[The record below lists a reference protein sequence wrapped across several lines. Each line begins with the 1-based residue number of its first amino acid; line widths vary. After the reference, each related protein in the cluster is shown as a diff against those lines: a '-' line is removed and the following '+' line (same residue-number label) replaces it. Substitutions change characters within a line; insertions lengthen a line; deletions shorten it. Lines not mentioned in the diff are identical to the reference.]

1 MYASLSQPSA
11 SQLARTRRYR
21 RCRQMLY
28 AASHPAASVKRAPD
42 TRRSLSAARSI
53 LWMTSPSSTRSA
65 TSSDGKLRTCGPL
78 AELLSCSSA
87 AAGSFFAVAHTRLS
101 RALAYLNCR
110 SRAHFYFFLA
120 LALSPRSGRFSV
132 VNSAVH
138 LKEKCKYAVKVVE
151 NKSLTDE
158 ENLEALETEVRAAAA
173 AAQRRCSI
181 NFALQRLAARACVSA
196 AWRVELLS

>member
-1 MYASLSQPSA
+1 MYASLSQLSA
-11 SQLARTRRYR
+11 SHLARTRRYR

-87 AAGSFFAVAHTRLS
+87 AAGSFSPSHTLGSPERLHASIAAAMLIFIFFSLFSLSRSLSLSSQRPLLRGKQRGALEGEVQVCGQGGGEQVAH
-101 RALAYLNCR
+101 
-110 SRAHFYFFLA
+110 
-120 LALSPRSGRFSV
+120 G
-132 VNSAVH
+132 
-138 LKEKCKYAVKVVE
+138 
-151 NKSLTDE
+151 
-158 ENLEALETEVRAAAA
+158 
-173 AAQRRCSI
+173 
-181 NFALQRLAARACVSA
+181 
-196 AWRVELLS
+196 

>member
-1 MYASLSQPSA
+1 MYASLSQLSA
-11 SQLARTRRYR
+11 SHLARTRRYR

-28 AASHPAASVKRAPD
+28 TASHPAASIKRAPD

-87 AAGSFFAVAHTRLS
+87 APALFAVTPRLS
-101 RALAYLNCR
+101 RALAHLNCR
-110 SRAHFYFFLA
+110 SCSFLFS
-120 LALSPRSGRFSV
+120 LSRSLSLSPRSGRFSV

-158 ENLEALETEVRAAAA
+158 ENLEALETEVRSSSSGTAAS
-173 AAQRRCSI
+173 QH
-181 NFALQRLAARACVSA
+181 
-196 AWRVELLS
+196 